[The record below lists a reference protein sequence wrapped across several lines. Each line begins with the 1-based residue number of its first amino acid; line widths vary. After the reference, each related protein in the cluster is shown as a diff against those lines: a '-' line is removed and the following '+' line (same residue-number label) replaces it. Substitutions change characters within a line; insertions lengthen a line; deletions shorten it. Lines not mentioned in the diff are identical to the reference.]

1 MNVYLSLGSNQ
12 GARWAN
18 LKEALW
24 LLGERLD
31 VVDVSSVYET
41 EPIGLEDQAH
51 FLNLVCRVGTD
62 IEPEQLLLLVK
73 DIELRMGR
81 DLSLRNA
88 PRIIDIDIILYGDKV
103 VDKPDLTIPH
113 RRMAE
118 RAFVMIPLAEIA
130 PRAVHPVT
138 NERIEDMAADVGG
151 REGVVK
157 VEGL

>member
-1 MNVYLSLGSNQ
+1 MNIYLSLGSNQ

-31 VVDVSSVYET
+31 IIDMSSVYDT
-41 EPIGLEDQAH
+41 EPIGVGEQSR

-62 IEPEQLLLLVK
+62 IEPRELLSLIK
-73 DIELRMGR
+73 DIEVRMGR

-88 PRIIDIDIILYGDKV
+88 PRVIDIDIILYGDLV
-103 VDKPDLTIPH
+103 LDTPDLTIPH
-113 RRMAE
+113 EKMAE
-118 RAFVMIPLAEIA
+118 RAFVLIPLAEIA
-130 PRAVHPVT
+130 PRVVHPVT
-138 NERIEDMAADVGG
+138 GEWVEDMLAKVEGK
-151 REGVVK
+151 EGVIK